1 MKRAAALAAL
11 LAGGAAAKE
20 EEDSDEQA
28 LRVEAGAGLDEKL
41 DALFTGYATPLDADE
56 HERRG
61 DVVVDTD
68 GL

>member
-11 LAGGAAAKE
+11 LAGGAAAT

-56 HERRG
+56 HETREARRG
-61 DVVVDTD
+61 DVE
-68 GL
+68 